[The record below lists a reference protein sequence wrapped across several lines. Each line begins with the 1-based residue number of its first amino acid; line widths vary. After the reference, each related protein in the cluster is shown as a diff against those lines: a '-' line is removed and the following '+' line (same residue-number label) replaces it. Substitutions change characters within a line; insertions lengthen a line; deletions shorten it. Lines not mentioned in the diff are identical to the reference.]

1 MAWLETGTLVR
12 FNKNCSSMLP
22 GEFAKFVGRVA
33 LIVERTP
40 GYGSEIYSLLTDG
53 EVIEFHTSY
62 FDVVE
67 VK

>member
-1 MAWLETGTLVR
+1 MAWLETGTLVK
-12 FNKNCSSMLP
+12 FNENCSSMLTA
-22 GEFAKFVGRVA
+22 EFAEFVGRVA
-33 LIVERTP
+33 LIVEKRP

>member
-33 LIVERTP
+33 LIVGRSP
-40 GYGSEIYSLLTDG
+40 GYGGEIYDLLTDG
-53 EVIEFHTSY
+53 EVIEFHKSY